1 MSIMRE
7 LQLALRLLWRDHRAG
22 ELALIAIAI
31 VIAVASVTTVG
42 FFADRV
48 QHALGRQANQL
59 LGADL
64 VIVADKPI
72 AGALEEEARARSL
85 SVVRMMRFPSMA
97 IRGDRSTLA
106 SVKAVT
112 SGYPLR
118 GEVRIA
124 SEPYG
129 AERRADSVPQRGTAW
144 IDERLNAQL
153 ALAPGDRFELG
164 QLAFTVAG
172 IVTHEPDAS
181 IGFINGGPRVI
192 LNEADIAATGLVQ
205 PGSRIGYRLLIAGPA
220 DAVDAYRAWA
230 MKQLQPGQRVEGIRD
245 ARPEIRSA
253 LDRAEKFLSLAA
265 LVSVVLAAVAIGLS
279 ARRFLQR
286 HLDSCAMMRCLGA
299 SQAMVVRLYLI
310 HFLVL
315 GVIAS
320 ILGCAL
326 GIAAQAA
333 LAYWLGTIVSVELP
347 PPGTLPAVHGLLT
360 GLALLLGF
368 AVPPLATLG
377 RVPTLRVLR
386 RDLGAP
392 GASGALTYIAGFG
405 VIALMILWR
414 AEGLKLGGLVIGG
427 FVGAMLIAAALTW
440 LLLKS
445 AGALRTQGVTW
456 RYGIANLRRRPLGTV
471 VQVIAL
477 GIGMMALLVLSL
489 VRQDLLYTWRTSLP
503 PDAPNRF
510 IVNIQPDQVQPLRA
524 FFDRHNVRQ
533 PELYPMV
540 RARLVQINDRRISS
554 ANYPEERARRLI
566 DREFN
571 LSWAA
576 QMQSDNRLTAGRW
589 WSGTA
594 PGPQFS
600 VEDGIAETLG
610 IHLDDVLTFDIAGE
624 AVSAR
629 VTSLRKVDWDS
640 FNVNFFVVG
649 PPGMLEQHPATFV
662 TSFYLPPANSMLLA
676 SLVREFPNVLLIDVA
691 QVMSQVQTMMDQ
703 VARAVQF
710 IFLFTLLAGL
720 TVLYAA
726 IASTQD
732 ERLYQATIMRT
743 LGASRAQLRSAIV
756 AEFAVL
762 GLLAGILAA
771 AGASALSY
779 VIATKILNLP
789 YTFSSSVWLVGALAG
804 SAGIALAGYAGTRT
818 VLNVAPLKAMRQIG

>member
-1 MSIMRE
+1 MTIMRE

-72 AGALEEEARARSL
+72 AGALEEEARSRSL

-445 AGALRTQGVTW
+445 AGALRTHGVTW

-510 IVNIQPDQVQPLRA
+510 VVNIQPDQVQPLRA

-743 LGASRAQLRSAIV
+743 LGASRAQLRRAIV

-771 AGASALSY
+771 AGA
-779 VIATKILNLP
+779 
-789 YTFSSSVWLVGALAG
+789 
-804 SAGIALAGYAGTRT
+804 
-818 VLNVAPLKAMRQIG
+818 